1 MNVKNCEDGLKSAMH
16 ITNLKINY
24 TNWER
29 YVISQILISLSIN
42 HAIIFFREDIEAI
55 VDEPDI
61 SRDIKPTL
69 DKYSKF
75 MIIQNDFANL
85 QLCGDMIWKNIGAT
99 HLKKIPS
106 LLELKSIMYKISIYV
121 PMFVERVRYLTIK
134 RLLFFMNT

>member
-1 MNVKNCEDGLKSAMH
+1 MPEFLWPSFS
-16 ITNLKINY
+16 LKI
-24 TNWER
+24 
-29 YVISQILISLSIN
+29 
-42 HAIIFFREDIEAI
+42 IIFFREDIEAI

-61 SRDIKPTL
+61 SRDIKATL

-85 QLCGDMIWKNIGAT
+85 NTCGDMIWKNIGDAL
-99 HLKKIPS
+99 LKKLPS